1 MTDYEA
7 LSKFTFTQFLQKTI
21 IDIEMILN
29 RDLSKNE
36 TDGITL
42 YKKIIN
48 CKHTKST
55 PKKWFRTDGIQYVKS
70 QCDECGIRHGQL
82 LLTSQHKN
90 AQRGDENQ
98 HLNRHV
104 VNQLTYTIYTEVAT
118 KISNEIKQKQPKNTP
133 APEKNKTTKR
143 QKRYQT
149 YMSSDAWRQKRLLV
163 LERDLHKC
171 TARMKG
177 CTIKANHVHHVSYE
191 FLGDEPLWDLQSVC
205 VNCHRRIH
213 N

>member
-1 MTDYEA
+1 MTEIDA
-7 LSKFTFTQFLQKTI
+7 LKNFTFRMFLMKNI

-29 RDLSKNE
+29 RDLSKTE

-42 YKKIIN
+42 YKKIVS
-48 CKHTKST
+48 CKHTNSIV
-55 PKKWFRTDGIQYVKS
+55 KKWFRTDGKQYVKA
-70 QCDECGIRHGQL
+70 QCEDCGIRHGQCL
-82 LLTSQHKN
+82 VIAQHSDSP
-90 AQRGDENQ
+90 AGDETQ
-98 HLNRHV
+98 HLNRDV
-104 VNQLTYTIYTEVAT
+104 VNQITYSIYTEVAK
-118 KISNEIKQKQPKNTP
+118 KISDELKPP
-133 APEKNKTTKR
+133 APPKRPENQSTKR
-143 QKRYQT
+143 QKQYQT

-177 CTIKANHVHHVSYE
+177 CTIKADHVHHVSYE